1 MQFTHMIIAYIY
13 ERPFSEGADMGAER
27 TYADYPVTRRS
38 ELNSM
43 IAGGGMRAGDTLRV
57 RAVSDLGRGQESKR
71 LQQKIADLGVTLEV
85 HPNKINVRERGRP
98 TRAAVDTIENYDR
111 LCGLWFS
118 PMPADECFRIG
129 GEVTGG
135 DMGKSRFEYLCGS
148 RHGRDAD
155 AKRAA
160 FLKRLKAQKERD
172 T

>member
-1 MQFTHMIIAYIY
+1 MIIAYIY
-13 ERPFSEGADMGAER
+13 ERPFAEGAGMGAER
-27 TYADYPVTRRS
+27 TYADYPATRRS

-85 HPNKINVRERGRP
+85 HPNKNNVRERGRP
-98 TRAAVDTIENYDR
+98 TRAAVDTIETYDR

-118 PMPADECFRIG
+118 PTPADECFRIG

-135 DMGKSRFEYLCGS
+135 KMGKSRFEYLCGA

-155 AKRAA
+155 VKRTA
-160 FLKRLKAQKERD
+160 FLKKLKTSKERD
-172 T
+172 